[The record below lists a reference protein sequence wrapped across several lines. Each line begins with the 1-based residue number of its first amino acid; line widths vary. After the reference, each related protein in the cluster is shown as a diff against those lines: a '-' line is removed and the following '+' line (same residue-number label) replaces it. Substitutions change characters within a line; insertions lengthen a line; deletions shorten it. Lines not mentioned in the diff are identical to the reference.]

1 MCVQIVAFKHTH
13 TQMYACN
20 KTAAAGLVCAY
31 ISVFDFA
38 SPDCCQRTGWR
49 SDRWHWSWWRKQ
61 SLWRF
66 HKLFPRWRWMK
77 AAFLIWQVPKSIPP
91 HRGRDNES
99 FSIWS
104 IPVVHRAHLLFCL
117 QNISACCSFAFGFS
131 HNFCNRGEEGFDIA
145 LLRIRVL
152 DQPCLYKADQI
163 QRGPKVWD
171 QTENLGFKI

>member
-1 MCVQIVAFKHTH
+1 MCVQIVAFKHT
-13 TQMYACN
+13 QMYACN
-20 KTAAAGLVCAY
+20 KAAAAGLVCAY

-61 SLWRF
+61 SLRRF
-66 HKLFPRWRWMK
+66 HKLFQRWHWMK
-77 AAFLIWQVPKSIPP
+77 AAFLIWQVPKSILP

-104 IPVVHRAHLLFCL
+104 IPVVHRAHLLFCR
-117 QNISACCSFAFGFS
+117 QNISACCSFAFEFS
-131 HNFCNRGEEGFDIA
+131 HNFCNRGEEGFDTA
-145 LLRIRVL
+145 LLRIRAL